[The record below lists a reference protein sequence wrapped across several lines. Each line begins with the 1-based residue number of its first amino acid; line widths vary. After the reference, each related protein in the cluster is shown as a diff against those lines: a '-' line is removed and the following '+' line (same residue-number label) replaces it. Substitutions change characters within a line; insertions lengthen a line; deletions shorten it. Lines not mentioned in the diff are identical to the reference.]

1 MSNASEFIWRINLRA
16 LEAYGAAQQCSN
28 WAIGYRDR
36 LPEGMNVE
44 DVERARIELRRALRL
59 LDEVIENARARGK
72 AA

>member
-1 MSNASEFIWRINLRA
+1 MSDIGDFIWRINLRA
-16 LEAYGAAQQCSN
+16 LECYGAAQQCSN

-59 LDEVIENARARGK
+59 IDEVIENAQKRERA
-72 AA
+72 A